1 MIRKLLGVAAAFAF
15 LGATPGLA
23 QLPGVEFEPYLG
35 VFVPVLD
42 LVDDEIDVVGG
53 TSAVTASQKS
63 ALAFGGRL
71 TVWLPGPLGVEG
83 NFVYALS
90 DVEQTF
96 DGAAEDVD
104 ANAWALDG
112 RLILQ
117 FGVPLAPI
125 SFHVNGGVA
134 LIDHG
139 GDAYESVTDGDS
151 SIGGVVGAGLRVKL
165 PGLLGI
171 RLDAQSYIYSSEITI
186 DDPDFGGEVMLG
198 SQFQADVVLSA
209 GLVISLTP

>member
-1 MIRKLLGVAAAFAF
+1 MMRRLFGVTAALAL
-15 LGATPGLA
+15 LGATPALA
-23 QLPGVEFEPYLG
+23 QLPGIEVEPYLG

-42 LVDDEIDVVGG
+42 LVDDTQLGFDV
-53 TSAVTASQKS
+53 SASQKE
-63 ALAFGGRL
+63 ALAFGGRI

-90 DVEQTF
+90 DVEETV

-104 ANAWALDG
+104 ANAWAVDG
-112 RLILQ
+112 RLILK

-139 GDAYESVTDGDS
+139 GDAYEGVTDGDS

-171 RLDAQSYIYSSEITI
+171 RLDAQSYLYSAELTV
-186 DDPDFGGEVMLG
+186 DNPDLGGEVTFG